1 MHTALSEH
9 PVRGTTACICSMNK
23 LHLTLA
29 VKRMDG
35 FSRYHNFKFDLTL
48 SFPGSPAG
56 LPGPHTKSSRRSSC
70 YNREVGVWVRLKAI
84 SVVLSLILASLG
96 RFPRNFLPFSDS
108 YTFLVYHQDI

>member
-1 MHTALSEH
+1 MLLSHNSSFAFEA
-9 PVRGTTACICSMNK
+9 VRVIGDVYFP
-23 LHLTLA
+23 L
-29 VKRMDG
+29 
-35 FSRYHNFKFDLTL
+35 FPLTL

>member
-1 MHTALSEH
+1 MKTFY
-9 PVRGTTACICSMNK
+9 R
-23 LHLTLA
+23 
-29 VKRMDG
+29 
-35 FSRYHNFKFDLTL
+35 NFGLMFHLTL

-56 LPGPHTKSSRRSSC
+56 LPGPHTKSSGRSSC

>member
-1 MHTALSEH
+1 MS
-9 PVRGTTACICSMNK
+9 K
-23 LHLTLA
+23 
-29 VKRMDG
+29 
-35 FSRYHNFKFDLTL
+35 HNFQETLDNESDLTL

>member
-1 MHTALSEH
+1 MNSILVLLMAISDLINFDACKCFALRRQMFLNQEFF
-9 PVRGTTACICSMNK
+9 V
-23 LHLTLA
+23 
-29 VKRMDG
+29 
-35 FSRYHNFKFDLTL
+35 YLTL

>member
-1 MHTALSEH
+1 MRAAIAAQDDDSYDYYLMKVTSNGL
-9 PVRGTTACICSMNK
+9 VT
-23 LHLTLA
+23 
-29 VKRMDG
+29 
-35 FSRYHNFKFDLTL
+35 LTL